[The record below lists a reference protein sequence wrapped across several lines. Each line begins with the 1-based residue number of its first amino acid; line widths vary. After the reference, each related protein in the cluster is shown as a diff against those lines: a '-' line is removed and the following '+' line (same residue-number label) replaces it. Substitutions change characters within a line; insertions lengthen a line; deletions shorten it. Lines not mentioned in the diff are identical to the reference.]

1 MAVPEVNITIEQGSD
16 YQDVFTV
23 KNPDGT
29 PLDLTGYTASAAIK
43 KFPTSTT
50 TTSFSFGIVTVAGQV
65 VVSMANTV
73 SNALDG
79 GRYYYDVVITA
90 TGTGKITKI
99 IKGMALVNSS
109 IVV

>member
-1 MAVPEVNITIEQGSD
+1 MSVPAVNITIEQGTD
-16 YQDVFTV
+16 YQEVFTV
-23 KNPDGT
+23 RNPDGT

-50 TTSFSFGIVTVAGQV
+50 TTLFSVGIVTTAGQV
-65 VVSMANTV
+65 VLSMGNTI
-73 SNALDG
+73 SNALDS

-90 TGTGKITKI
+90 AGTGKITKI
-99 IKGMALVNSS
+99 ITGMALINSS

>member
-50 TTSFSFGIVTVAGQV
+50 TTSFSVGIVTAAGQV
-65 VVSMANTV
+65 VLSM
-73 SNALDG
+73 
-79 GRYYYDVVITA
+79 
-90 TGTGKITKI
+90 GKARGDSFKP
-99 IKGMALVNSS
+99 S
-109 IVV
+109 